1 MAKKQYKI
9 EIDEVTTD
17 ILTALQNANINYKL
31 YEVNEVNKG
40 SDVFAHTSNFA
51 FTEIIL
57 NPVTEMDTTEYTDQ
71 ELKNHTGKLLR
82 NMPYEMT
89 KEVRL

>member
-9 EIDEVTTD
+9 EISNVTAEV
-17 ILTALQNANINYKL
+17 LAALEGIDYKL

-40 SDVFAHTSNFA
+40 SSVFAHHSNFK
-51 FTEIIL
+51 FTELLL
-57 NPVTEMDTTEYTDQ
+57 NPVTELDTAEYTKD
-71 ELKNHTGKLLR
+71 ELANHCGKLLR
-82 NMPYEMT
+82 NMPYKMT

>member
-31 YEVNEVNKG
+31 FEVNEVNKG
-40 SDVFAHTSNFA
+40 SDVFAHHSNFK
-51 FTEIIL
+51 FTELLL
-57 NPVTEMDTTEYTDQ
+57 NPVDAIDDAEYTKN
-71 ELKNHTGKLLR
+71 ELQNHCGKLLR

>member
-1 MAKKQYKI
+1 MKKSYKI
-9 EIDEVTTD
+9 EINNPTAEV
-17 ILTALQNANINYKL
+17 LAALEGLNYKL

-40 SDVFAHTSNFA
+40 SDVFAHHSNFK
-51 FTEIIL
+51 FTEL
-57 NPVTEMDTTEYTDQ
+57 VLKPVAVEEMDTTTEYTKD
-71 ELKNHTGKLLR
+71 ELANHTGKLLK